1 MFQEIDD
8 GEPQSMSQVLWLISL
23 GLTSEEL
30 ITNSNGEPGEFEK
43 DEEMEVTLTTV
54 GR

>member
-1 MFQEIDD
+1 MDD

-30 ITNSNGEPGEFEK
+30 ITNSNGEPDGCEK
-43 DEEMEVTLTTV
+43 DEEMRMILTTV
-54 GR
+54 DK